1 MSLLVTLRTTV
12 QVVPGAIVAPEILM
26 LVPSGTAVI
35 VGVPQFVVVPPTG
48 LNSFKPAGNVSKT
61 WTPVAVLGELFLM
74 LNAKS
79 VETFGKIT
87 FGVIALLKTN
97 AAATVAFAVA
107 ALPFETPW
115 VVVIAPMG
123 IVLTKG
129 VPDV

>member
-1 MSLLVTLRTTV
+1 
-12 QVVPGAIVAPEILM
+12 M

-35 VGVPQFVVVPPTG
+35 VGVPQFATDPPTG
-48 LNSFKPAGNVSKT
+48 LNSFKPAGNVSRS

-74 LNAKS
+74 LKVKS

-97 AAATVAFAVA
+97 AGATVAVVVA
-107 ALPFETPW
+107 AIPFETPC
-115 VVVIAPMG
+115 VVVIAPAG